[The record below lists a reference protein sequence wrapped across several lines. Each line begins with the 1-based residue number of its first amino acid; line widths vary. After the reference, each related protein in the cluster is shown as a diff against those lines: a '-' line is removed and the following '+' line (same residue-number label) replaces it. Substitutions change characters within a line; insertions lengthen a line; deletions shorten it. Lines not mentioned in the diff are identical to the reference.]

1 MNHHKNRYLL
11 VFLVI
16 AVALSACKKQWDN
29 RTEITNQQLDK
40 TLMQQIQEN
49 SNLSTFAG
57 YLTKIGYDKLLSS
70 SKTYTVWAPDNQ
82 ALQTMDAAIVADT
95 AKLRAFV
102 ANHIANLVYLTSSAQ
117 PSLKIRTLNGKNVT
131 FTATTVEEATI
142 TGANQY
148 VNNGVVHVINK
159 TLAPK
164 LNIYDYIK
172 SLTAVGVM
180 HKQYLLSQDTS
191 FVDTTKATVAS
202 IDPKTGKP
210 ILVAGTGVVN
220 QNKYFNRV
228 ANLAAEDSTYTYF
241 VLTDDA
247 YNTERNKVSRFF
259 ATVTNSADTTN
270 ALAGFNVLKDAA
282 VRGVVTPEQMAAG
295 TLKSVLGVA
304 LPAIGSGAIVQSYK
318 ASNGMVYVV
327 NSMNFALAEKIRP
340 ITIQGELPS
349 FFQRTDT
356 RGNIQYRIKKDPSGI
371 EFRDLFLSGFNL
383 PGQYFVAYKLSNL
396 YTCQYKVSWRAIN
409 DIAYVAPTGGTLPTV
424 TQRLAFGPIIPVI
437 TPTATTFPFVVTFP
451 YVNNS
456 SPALPVNYQEVVLT
470 GATGSNANINSTGG
484 TLNVAKYNSVNMYI
498 QNANITGTGTNV
510 NLNALT
516 LDYVTLT
523 PIL

>member
-1 MNHHKNRYLL
+1 MNHRKNKYLL
-11 VFLVI
+11 VFLII
-16 AVALSACKKQWDN
+16 AVAFSACKKQWDD

-57 YLTKIGYDKLLSS
+57 YLTKIGYDKLLST

-95 AKLRAFV
+95 AKLRLFV
-102 ANHIANLVYLTSSAQ
+102 ANHIANQVYLTANAQ

-131 FTATTVEEATI
+131 FTATTVEEATV
-142 TGANQY
+142 TSANQY

-159 TLAPK
+159 ALAPK
-164 LNIYDYIK
+164 LNIYEYVK
-172 SLTAVGVM
+172 SLTTVGAL
-180 HKQYLLSQDTS
+180 HKAYLLRQDTS
-191 FVDTTKATVAS
+191 FVDTSKATVAS

-210 ILVAGTGVVN
+210 ILVTGTGVVN

-259 ATVTNSADTTN
+259 ATVTNSTDTTMN
-270 ALAGFNVLKDAA
+270 ILAAFNVLKDAA
-282 VRGVVTPEQMAAG
+282 VRGVVTPEQLAAG
-295 TLKSVLGVA
+295 TLKSVLGVT
-304 LPAIGSGAIVQSYK
+304 LPAINSSAIVQSYK

-356 RGNIQYRIKKDPSGI
+356 RGNIQYRIKKDPLGV
-371 EFRDLFLSGFNL
+371 EFRDLLVSGSNL
-383 PGQYFVAYKLSNL
+383 PAAYFVAYKLSNL

-409 DIAYVAPTGGTLPTV
+409 DIPYVAPTGGTLPTV
-424 TQRLAFGPIIPVI
+424 TQRLAFGPITGVVSG
-437 TPTATTFPFVVTFP
+437 TTTTYSFAVAFP
-451 YVNNS
+451 YVNTS
-456 SPALPVNYQEVVLT
+456 SAALPVNYNEVVLN
-470 GATGSNANINSTGG
+470 GATGANTNISSTGG
-484 TLNVAKYNSVNMYI
+484 TLNVLKYGSINMYA
-498 QNANITGTGTNV
+498 QGANVTTL
-510 NLNALT
+510 NLNVVA

>member
-1 MNHHKNRYLL
+1 MNHHKNKFLL
-11 VFLVI
+11 VLLVI
-16 AVALSACKKQWDN
+16 AVAFSACKKQWDD
-29 RTEITNQQLDK
+29 RTATVNQQLDK

-57 YLTKIGYDKLLSS
+57 YLTKIGYDKLLST

-82 ALQTMDAAIVADT
+82 ALQSIDPAVVADT
-95 AKLRAFV
+95 AKLRLFIANHV
-102 ANHIANLVYLTSSAQ
+102 ANQVYLTANAQ

-131 FTATTVEEATI
+131 FTATTVEDATI

-148 VNNGVVHVINK
+148 VNNGVLHVINK
-159 TLAPK
+159 ALAPK
-164 LNIYDYIK
+164 LNIYEYIK
-172 SLTAVGVM
+172 SLTAVGAM

-191 FVDTTKATVAS
+191 FIDTAKATVAS

-210 ILVAGTGVVN
+210 ILVSGTGVVN

-241 VLTDDA
+241 VLTDA
-247 YNTERNKVSRFF
+247 AFSTERSKVSRFF
-259 ATVTNSADTTN
+259 ATVTNSVDTTN
-270 ALAGFNVLKDAA
+270 ALAGFNVLKDVAI
-282 VRGVVTPEQMAAG
+282 RGT
-295 TLKSVLGVA
+295 VLPDA
-304 LPAIGSGAIVQSYK
+304 LPASLKSIFGVNVPINKAAIVQSYK
-318 ASNGMVYVV
+318 ASNGMVYVMS
-327 NSMNFALAEKIRP
+327 SMDFALADKIKP

-356 RGNIQYRIKKDPSGI
+356 RANIQYRIKRDPNGVDFSDI
-371 EFRDLFLSGFNL
+371 LLSASNL

-396 YTCQYKVSWRAIN
+396 YTCQYKVTWRAIN
-409 DIAYVAPTGGTLPTV
+409 DIPYVAPTGGTLPTV
-424 TQRLAFGPIIPVI
+424 SQRLMFGPI
-437 TPTATTFPFVVTFP
+437 TPTINGTTATLSFVVTFP
-451 YVNNS
+451 YVNTS
-456 SPALPVNYQEVVLT
+456 SPALPVNYAEVVLT
-470 GATGSNANINSTGG
+470 GATGANANINSTGG
-484 TLNVAKYNSVNMYI
+484 TLNVTKYNSVNMYL

-510 NLNALT
+510 NLNAMT

>member
-1 MNHHKNRYLL
+1 MSHHKNKFLL
-11 VFLVI
+11 AFLII
-16 AVALSACKKQWDN
+16 AVAFSACKKQWND
-29 RTEITNQQLDK
+29 RTEIANQQLDK

-57 YLTKIGYDKLLSS
+57 YLTKIGYDKLLSG

-82 ALQTMDAAIVADT
+82 ALQGVDPAVVADT
-95 AKLRAFV
+95 AKLRLFV
-102 ANHIANLVYLTSSAQ
+102 ANHIANQTYLTASAQ

-131 FTATTVEEATI
+131 FTATAVEDATI

-159 TLAPK
+159 ALAPK
-164 LNIYDYIK
+164 LNIYEYIK
-172 SLTAVGVM
+172 SLTTVGGLQ
-180 HKQYLLSQDTS
+180 KQYLLKQDTT
-191 FVDTTKATVAS
+191 FVDTSKATVAS

-210 ILVAGTGVVN
+210 ILVAGTGVVT

-241 VLTDDA
+241 VLTDNAYDA
-247 YNTERNKVSRFF
+247 ERNKVSRFF
-259 ATVTNSADTTN
+259 ATVTNSTDTTMN
-270 ALAGFNVLKDAA
+270 ILAAFNVLKDAA
-282 VRGVVTPEQMAAG
+282 VRGVVTPDQLSSG
-295 TLKSVLGVA
+295 TLKSVLGIT
-304 LPAIGSGAIVQSYK
+304 LPAISSNAVVQSYK

-327 NSMNFALAEKIRP
+327 NSMNFALSEKIRP

-356 RGNIQYRIKKDPSGI
+356 RANIQYRIKKDPNGIQYGDLLVSG
-371 EFRDLFLSGFNL
+371 SNL

-396 YTCQYKVSWRAIN
+396 YTCQYRVTWRAIN
-409 DIAYVAPTGGTLPTV
+409 DIPYTAPTGGVLPTV
-424 TQRLAFGPIIPVI
+424 AQRLSFGPIIPTIAAGV
-437 TPTATTFPFVVTFP
+437 ATFPFVVNFP
-451 YVNNS
+451 YVNTT
-456 SPALPVNYQEVVLT
+456 SPAQPVNYSEVVLT
-470 GATGSNANINSTGG
+470 GATGSSTNINSNGG
-484 TLNVAKYNSVNMYI
+484 TLNVSKYASVNMYA
-498 QNANITGTGTNV
+498 QGANSSTLNMNV
-510 NLNALT
+510 VT